1 MVLITIT
8 EMRIQACG
16 RKVERKRAAPYAP
29 CKRDAQQGACR
40 RVRTP
45 PTDPRA
51 SGASQCV
58 RESPLLAL
66 HAGVMEARVPL
77 GVPLV
82 HVFPRQHRLQLLHL
96 RDTARGRGGG
106 DGEDRVRSL

>member
-1 MVLITIT
+1 MLHANVMPNKARVGGFGHRLPT
-8 EMRIQACG
+8 
-16 RKVERKRAAPYAP
+16 RAHH
-29 CKRDAQQGACR
+29 
-40 RVRTP
+40 
-45 PTDPRA
+45 
-51 SGASQCV
+51 GASQCV
-58 RESPLLAL
+58 RDSPLLAL

-106 DGEDRVRSL
+106 DGEDRVRSLQRERDFKE